1 MNFFFEFDDLV
12 LLFVQQASVV
22 ELSGSTLIIG
32 RLEKDFSS
40 EEAFDLVLKEEKSF
54 VEVLSLFALDNNSV
68 IGLELV
74 DEVEKNIFM
83 GE

>member
-1 MNFFFEFDDLV
+1 M
-12 LLFVQQASVV
+12 
-22 ELSGSTLIIG
+22 IG

-40 EEAFDLVLKEEKSF
+40 EKAFDLILKEEKSF
-54 VEVLSLFALDNNSV
+54 VEVLSLFALYDNSV

-74 DEVEKNIFM
+74 DKVEEYIFM